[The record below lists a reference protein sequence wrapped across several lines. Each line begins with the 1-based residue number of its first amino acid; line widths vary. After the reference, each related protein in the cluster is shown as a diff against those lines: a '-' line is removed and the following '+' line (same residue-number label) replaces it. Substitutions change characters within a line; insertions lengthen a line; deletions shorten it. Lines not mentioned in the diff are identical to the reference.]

1 LTSKETK
8 RGLRSFRV
16 THFTTRGNVAG
27 MESPAIFRHEFTVP
41 AEVIDT
47 NGHVNNVAFVQ
58 WMQDVAIRHFEA
70 LGGVEPMRAA
80 GGAWVARS
88 HHVEYLA
95 PGFANEL
102 IRVKTWIADV
112 GRVRSLRK
120 YEFWRGDK
128 LLVRGET
135 DWVFV
140 NAGTGKPLAIPQ
152 SIIDALTRANI
163 S

>member
-1 LTSKETK
+1 VQS
-8 RGLRSFRV
+8 
-16 THFTTRGNVAG
+16 NV
-27 MESPAIFRHEFTVP
+27 FKHQFTVA

-70 LGGVEPMRAA
+70 LGGVEPMRAVS
-80 GGAWVARS
+80 GAWFVHS

-95 PGFANEL
+95 PAF
-102 IRVKTWIADV
+102 VKDVIEARTWVAEI
-112 GRVRSLRK
+112 GRVRSLRR

-140 NAGTGKPLAIPQ
+140 NALTGKPLAIPE
-152 SIIDALTRANI
+152 SITNALSDARPQQ
-163 S
+163 